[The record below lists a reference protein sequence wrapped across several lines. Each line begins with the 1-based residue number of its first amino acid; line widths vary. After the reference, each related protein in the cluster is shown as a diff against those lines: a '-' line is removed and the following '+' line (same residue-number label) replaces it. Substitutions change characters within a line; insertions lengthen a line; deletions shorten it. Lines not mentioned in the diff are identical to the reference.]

1 MGNIIYI
8 YVRHTGTFITKCS
21 TAHFQPLHT
30 GVKNMLKSNAAN
42 GQNLDTVQ
50 NSKLNIPY
58 PLSFSLLFPFRT
70 PFLFDY
76 IYYEC
81 MWSLYITLRLK
92 ALLLMLVK

>member
-70 PFLFDY
+70 PFLCDY

-81 MWSLYITLRLK
+81 MWSLYITLK